1 MAKLTAHRYGKARVR
16 VLKILRDGPVHALKD
31 LDVALS
37 ERCCTLAAMPEV
49 IKAATHFAWWP
60 AATPPSSP
68 AH

>member
-1 MAKLTAHRYGKARVR
+1 
-16 VLKILRDGPVHALKD
+16 
-31 LDVALS
+31 
-37 ERCCTLAAMPEV
+37 MPEV